1 MMQNG
6 QRADARRV
14 PATTGMHWLRQVLLI
29 AVAAVVLLM
38 TGCSSTGTTSGS
50 GAGTGY
56 GFSEVTAP
64 GRYGGAYAAGHA
76 SGDTEAGAAFARWVL
91 DQDPRHEMITD
102 AVVRN
107 EATLGVKVQPRMTKG
122 DLQQLLVALTE
133 GMARTF
139 PGRPLKVLAFYQSG
153 DKLAEADYDPRT
165 NRVQVQSA
173 Q

>member
-1 MMQNG
+1 MTQNVLRPG
-6 QRADARRV
+6 AARR
-14 PATTGMHWLRQVLLI
+14 PATTGVCWRHRVLLTT
-29 AVAAVVLLM
+29 VTAVVLLM

-50 GAGTGY
+50 GASAGY
-56 GFSEVTAP
+56 GYQEVTAP
-64 GRYGGAYAAGHA
+64 GRYGGSYATGHA

-122 DLQQLLVALTE
+122 DLQNLLVALTE

-153 DKLAEADYDPRT
+153 DKLAEADYDPGT
-165 NRVQVQSA
+165 NRVQVQFA

>member
-1 MMQNG
+1 MTQSPWG
-6 QRADARRV
+6 RGPSSRPDSRRTV
-14 PATTGMHWLRQVLLI
+14 GRRPVLRSMG
-29 AVAAVVLLM
+29 AAVVLIV

-50 GAGTGY
+50 GAGAGY
-56 GFSEVTAP
+56 GYSEVTAP

-91 DQDPRHEMITD
+91 DQDPRHELITD

-107 EATLGVKVQPRMTKG
+107 EATLGVKVQPTVTRG
-122 DLQQLLVALTE
+122 DVQNLLVALTE

-139 PGRPLKVLAFYQSG
+139 PGRPLKVIAYYQSG
-153 DKLAEADYDPRT
+153 DKLAEADFDPRT
-165 NRVQVQSA
+165 NRVQVQLA

>member
-1 MMQNG
+1 MTHIV
-6 QRADARRV
+6 QRAGAWRL
-14 PATTGMHWLRQVLLI
+14 PATTGTRWQDRVLLI
-29 AVAAVVLLM
+29 AVTAVVLLV

-50 GAGTGY
+50 GAGAGY
-56 GFSEVTAP
+56 GYSEVTAP
-64 GRYGGAYAAGHA
+64 GRYGGSYAAGHA

-107 EATLGVKVQPRMTKG
+107 EETLGVKVQPRMTKG
-122 DLQQLLVALTE
+122 NIQNLLVALTE

-139 PGRPLKVLAFYQSG
+139 PSRPLKVLAFYQSG

-165 NRVQVQSA
+165 GRVNVQFA

>member
-1 MMQNG
+1 MTHNV
-6 QRADARRV
+6 QRSGVTRL
-14 PATTGMHWLRQVLLI
+14 PATTGRRWPRRVLLI
-29 AVAAVVLLM
+29 TVTAVVLLM

-50 GAGTGY
+50 GASAGY
-56 GFSEVTAP
+56 GYQEVTAP
-64 GRYGGAYAAGHA
+64 GRYGGSYAAGHA

-91 DQDPRHEMITD
+91 DQDPRHQMITD

-107 EATLGVKVQPRMTKG
+107 EATLGVKVQPQVSRG
-122 DLQQLLVALTE
+122 DVQNLLVALAE

-139 PGRPLKVLAFYQSG
+139 PGRPLKVVAFYQSG

-165 NRVQVQSA
+165 NRVQVQFA